1 MRRILILSL
10 VFLSLHALSA
20 VAQKIDPEQ
29 YIYPLVGVDGSCT
42 ANFGEMRPGHFHAG
56 VDIRTEGVEGKK
68 LVAVA
73 DGYISR
79 VYLAAGGYGR
89 AIYITHNNGTMSV
102 YGHLQRFRNDIE
114 KHVIAER
121 YARKSNYLDLYF
133 TPDRWPVK
141 QGDFIGYSG
150 NSGGSMG
157 PHLHFEIRNA
167 STQQL
172 YNPVKTGIIT
182 PADTLAP
189 RILKLH
195 YMEVDSVESAG
206 VCMQSPMRSYSAV
219 RERGG
224 KYRLTR
230 ETPIEVGRKG
240 YFVCEVT
247 DRRNGT
253 HNRFGVWR
261 VTAYIDGKA
270 YFEYQMNGFTF
281 NHSRY
286 CDAVSYYPLQLKVRT
301 EAIRLARLNNTPNY
315 FYPTL
320 IERGLVRTAPG
331 EKRHIRI
338 EAEDDSG
345 NISELE
351 FDIVG
356 SEESFKAE
364 VDPGA
369 RLLYA
374 YNNNNLGIG
383 TAAHAMIPS
392 GALHENIYT
401 RVSQRPY
408 SDPKSK
414 LTILSDLYRIL
425 PPYTPLKHPMTVA
438 IKADIPESLRQHA
451 VMAIKTPRGLSYA
464 GGKYY
469 KGEVIVKSSSWGE
482 YIVVAD
488 TEAPT
493 VKANF
498 KPGENLRNRS
508 SVTFH
513 IRDNFSG
520 SSNYQVSVDGK
531 WVPADRFPMKG
542 TVVYKFDKP
551 ADRRTHTIT
560 VKVTDG
566 AGNTR
571 TFSSKYVR

>member
-1 MRRILILSL
+1 MRRILILAL
-10 VFLSLHALSA
+10 AVAGLHTAPLQ
-20 VAQKIDPEQ
+20 AQKIDPEQ
-29 YIYPLVGVDGSCT
+29 FIYPLVGVDGSCT

-68 LVAVA
+68 LVAAA

-79 VYLAAGGYGR
+79 IYLAAGGYGR
-89 AIYITHNNGTMSV
+89 AVYITHPNGTVTV

-114 KHVIAER
+114 RHVIDER
-121 YARKSNYLDLYF
+121 YARQSNRLDLYF

-141 QGDFIGYSG
+141 QGDLIGYSG

-167 STQQL
+167 STQRL
-172 YNPVKTGIIT
+172 YNPVKTGVIT
-182 PADTLAP
+182 PADTLSP
-189 RILKLH
+189 RIMKLH
-195 YMEVDSVESAG
+195 YLEVDSVETSG
-206 VCMQSPMRSYSAV
+206 VCVQSPLRSYPAV

-230 ETPIEVGRKG
+230 ETPITVGRKG

-247 DRRNGT
+247 DRRNNS

-270 YFEYQMNGFTF
+270 YFEYRMDGFTF

-286 CDAVSYYPLQLKVRT
+286 CDAVSYYPLQMKVRT

-320 IERGLVRTAPG
+320 IERGLVRTSPG
-331 EKRHIRI
+331 EVRRVRI

-356 SEESFKAE
+356 GEESFKAE
-364 VDPGA
+364 DDPRQ

-374 YNNNNLGIG
+374 FNNNHLSIG
-383 TAAHAMIPS
+383 TSAHAMIPS

-401 RVSQRPY
+401 QVSQRPY
-408 SDPKSK
+408 TTPGGS
-414 LTILSDLYRIL
+414 LRILSDLYRIL

-438 IKADIPESLRQHA
+438 IRADIPEALRKHA

-464 GGKYY
+464 GGRYY

-498 KPGENLRNRS
+498 KPGENLQRRS
-508 SVTFH
+508 SVTFSV
-513 IRDNFSG
+513 RDNFSG
-520 SSNYQVSVDGK
+520 TADYEVSIDGK

-542 TVVYKFDKP
+542 TIVCKFDRP

-571 TFSSKYVR
+571 TFTSKYVR